1 MRISPRHSIPVCG
14 MIIAVSLTFSAA
26 QAADPQLQFTRISTL
41 GNVVDIAN
49 AGDGSHR
56 LFLVE
61 KSGRIIINQFEQD
74 LAQPFLDIR
83 DRVGSGG
90 SEQGLLSL
98 AFPPDYAACGY
109 FFVWYT
115 DTGGDTVLSRFSV
128 SGDPN
133 LADRSSE
140 TQVLRVAQPYGNH
153 NGGRLQFG
161 PDGMLYLGL
170 GDGGGSLDPE
180 GNGQDGTTLLG
191 KLIRI
196 DVDPR
201 HGTYAVPADN
211 PYVGDP
217 AVLDEIWATGLRNPW
232 RIAFDPVSGDLFIAD
247 VGQGDA
253 EEVNVQPAASI
264 GGENYGWSIM
274 EGSLCVGE
282 QNCDQTGLTLPVV
295 EYAHTDGNCSI
306 TGGEVYRGKAYP
318 NLRGIYY
325 FADWC
330 SGRIWGLSQVDGQW
344 DARLLADT
352 YWRITTFGR
361 SERGSIYLANQ
372 DSGVY
377 LISDGMPV
385 PEGFGINPGMNDAWY
400 NANTPGQ
407 GFLITVL
414 PDKETVF
421 LAWFTY
427 DVERPA
433 DDVEAQL
440 GEPGHRW
447 LTAQGSY
454 SGTTATLEISVTS
467 GGVFDSRLP
476 APGAPVADGTMTIRW
491 KSCNS
496 ATISYEIDS
505 LNLVGEIPIERVADD
520 NIALCEL
527 MQ

>member
-1 MRISPRHSIPVCG
+1 MRISPRYCIPAIG
-14 MIIAVSLTFSAA
+14 TIIIASLMLSPV
-26 QAADPQLQFTRISTL
+26 QAADPQLQFTRVSTL

-49 AGDGSHR
+49 AGDGSYR
-56 LFLVE
+56 LFLVQ

-74 LAQPFLDIR
+74 LEQPFLDIT
-83 DRVGSGG
+83 DRVGAGG
-90 SEQGLLSL
+90 SEQGLLSV
-98 AFPPDYAACGY
+98 AFPPNYETCGV

-115 DTGGDTVLSRFSV
+115 DTSGDTVLSRFRVGS
-128 SGDPN
+128 DPN
-133 LADRSSE
+133 VADRSSE
-140 TQVLRVAQPYGNH
+140 TELLRVAQPYGNH

-170 GDGGGSLDPE
+170 GDGGSALDPE
-180 GNGQDGTTLLG
+180 GNGQDGSTLLG

-196 DVDPR
+196 DVDPL

-211 PYVGDP
+211 PFVGDP

-232 RIAFDPVSGDLFIAD
+232 RIAFDRDTGDLFIAD
-247 VGQGDA
+247 VGQADA
-253 EEVNVQPAASI
+253 EEVNFQPAGSN

-274 EGSLCVGE
+274 EGSACVGGE
-282 QNCDQTGLTLPVV
+282 NCDQTGLTVPVA
-295 EYAHTDGNCSI
+295 EYAHIDGNCAI

-318 NLRGIYY
+318 NLRGVYY
-325 FADWC
+325 FADFC
-330 SGRIWGLSQVDGQW
+330 SGRIWGLSQDGGQW
-344 DARLLADT
+344 STQLLADT

-361 SERGSIYLANQ
+361 GERGSVYLANQ

-377 LISDGMPV
+377 LISDGPPV

-400 NANTPGQ
+400 DANTPGQ

-414 PDKETVF
+414 PDKEVVF

-427 DVERPA
+427 DVERPPQ
-433 DDVEAQL
+433 DVEALL

-447 LTAQGSY
+447 LTAQGPY
-454 SGTTATLEISVTS
+454 SGTKATMEISVTS

-476 APGAPVADGTMTIRW
+476 AAGEPVADGTMTIRW
-491 KSCNS
+491 KSCNA

-505 LNLVGEIPIERVADD
+505 LNLIGEIPIERVADD